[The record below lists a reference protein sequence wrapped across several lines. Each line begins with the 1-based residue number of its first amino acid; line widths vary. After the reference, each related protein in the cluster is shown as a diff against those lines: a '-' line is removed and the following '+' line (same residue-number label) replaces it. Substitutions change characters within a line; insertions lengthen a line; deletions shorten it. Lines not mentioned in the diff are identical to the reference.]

1 MTMKSDP
8 TGRIAGALY
17 IVVIAT
23 GMFSLAYVPGQLQLT
38 GNAESIVHSVTSHET
53 IYRLGIVS
61 WFANCVAFLLL
72 PLAFFRLF
80 HAVHRPAAILMVAF
94 ALMSI
99 PISLVAA
106 SNEID
111 VLSLIGGKPP
121 LQAVSLE
128 NRNAMVMRS
137 LTAYD
142 NGMFV
147 AQLFWG
153 LWLLPLGQL
162 IWQCRAVPRAFGVL
176 LLLGGVGYLIQEIGG
191 VLSSSFGQTLL
202 SQFAT
207 LPAAAGE
214 IGLGFWLLLR
224 GIRQD
229 TVGTGQSS

>member
-1 MTMKSDP
+1 MYMNSGSTS
-8 TGRIAGALY
+8 RIAGALY
-17 IVVIAT
+17 VVVILT

-38 GNAESIVHSVTSHET
+38 GDAESVVHNITSHET
-53 IYRLGIVS
+53 MYRLGILS
-61 WFANCVAFLLL
+61 WFVNCVAFLLL
-72 PLAFFRLF
+72 PLSFYGLF
-80 HAVHRPAAILMVAF
+80 HAVHRQAAILMVAF
-94 ALMSI
+94 AMMSI
-99 PISLVAA
+99 PISLVAV

-111 VLSLIGGKPP
+111 VLSLISAKPP

-128 NRNAMVMRS
+128 NRHAMVMRS

-162 IWQCRAVPRAFGVL
+162 ILKSRVVPRIFGIL
-176 LLLGGVGYLIQEIGG
+176 LLLGGAGYLIQEFGS
-191 VLSSSFGQTLL
+191 VLSNGFGQTLL
-202 SQFAT
+202 SQLAT

-224 GIRQD
+224 GIRQAALN
-229 TVGTGQSS
+229 S

>member
-1 MTMKSDP
+1 MTIKSDH

-17 IVVIAT
+17 VVVILT
-23 GMFSLAYVPGQLQLT
+23 GIFSLAYVPGQLQLT
-38 GNAESIVHSVTSHET
+38 GDAESVVRTITSNET
-53 IYRLGIVS
+53 MYRLGIVS
-61 WFANCVAFLLL
+61 WFLNCVAFLLL
-72 PLAFFRLF
+72 PLAFYQLF
-80 HAVHRPAAILMVAF
+80 HAVNRRAAILMVAF

-106 SNEID
+106 GNELD
-111 VLSLIGGKPP
+111 VLSLIAGRTP

-128 NRNAMVMRS
+128 NRHVMVIRS

-153 LWLLPLGQL
+153 LWLIPLGLL
-162 IWQCRAVPRAFGVL
+162 ILKSRAVPRLFGVL
-176 LLLGGVGYLIQEIGG
+176 LLLGGVGYLIQELGG
-191 VLSSSFGQTLL
+191 VLSRTFGQTPL

-214 IGLGFWLLLR
+214 IGLGVWLLLR
-224 GIRQD
+224 GIRQAAVD
-229 TVGTGQSS
+229 SG